1 MATKRHAWLVVFGV
15 CLSAGLLLVIGMRLD
30 WRVFAATL
38 GRLRYW
44 WILAACLTSA
54 CSLMGRAL
62 RWKLISATG
71 KADYRT
77 FWQAVAMGGLGNLVL
92 PARAGELVRMGVV
105 QRLSGIPFAR
115 VAASAVAD
123 RMADMAT
130 LFFFAVSR
138 LS

>member
-1 MATKRHAWLVVFGV
+1 
-15 CLSAGLLLVIGMRLD
+15 
-30 WRVFAATL
+30 
-38 GRLRYW
+38 
-44 WILAACLTSA
+44 
-54 CSLMGRAL
+54 MGRAL

-77 FWQAVAMGGLGNLVL
+77 FWQAVAMGWDWEISSCPRARGN
-92 PARAGELVRMGVV
+92 LVRMGVV